1 MHPGRGGG
9 CATLVRTPPA
19 TVRAGAAREQ
29 GEPDMVVR
37 GRAQGGVVVGRTVA
51 AAVCA
56 AALLTPGS
64 SLAPPAP
71 VLVAQASP
79 APSPAASDSKLEVVR
94 IDPDPAP
101 PGGTTTVHAFVAN
114 RGPETTASPFTV
126 LVALPQGV
134 SPQGPYFP
142 ADCEVLRRGRL
153 VRCVFGPGLP
163 PLRTATALVPVR
175 LDPEL
180 RPGRLGGGWV
190 AVRSADDPEDA
201 GTRQPYDLTVAEP
214 AAG

>member
-1 MHPGRGGG
+1 M
-9 CATLVRTPPA
+9 
-19 TVRAGAAREQ
+19 
-29 GEPDMVVR
+29 VR
-37 GRAQGGVVVGRTVA
+37 GRARSSIVVGRSVA
-51 AAVCA
+51 AAAAAGCA
-56 AALLTPGS
+56 AALLASGPS
-64 SLAPPAP
+64 FAPPAP
-71 VLVAQASP
+71 VLVARAAP
-79 APSPAASDSKLEVVR
+79 APSPATSPSHSKLEVVR

-114 RGPETTASPFTV
+114 RGPEATASPFTV

-142 ADCEVLRRGRL
+142 ADCEVLRHGRL

-180 RPGRLGGGWV
+180 RPGRLTGGWV
-190 AVRSADDPEDA
+190 AVRSADDPEGA
-201 GTRQPYDLTVAEP
+201 GARQPYDLTVAEP
-214 AAG
+214 TAG